1 MAMAEARAD
10 PVRRS
15 RSSVRP
21 PRRDLGRS
29 LARFFCAV
37 LALVGVTPFLAAL
50 LLSSGPLQR
59 WAEREA
65 ARVLRQELG
74 LSARYR
80 VELRLLP
87 LRLAVLDLVVP
98 ASDGGSPAVTA
109 ESVTVAPR
117 VFALF
122 GGRLDL
128 GEIEVRRPRTRLVL
142 EDGKIKNLSYRLPD
156 QRSTSRSQRAPFTTL
171 SITEGRFRVEL
182 PGVVGLDTGPVDVD
196 VFADKGPSFEIAL
209 QADESRIV
217 RKRVQLIKEV
227 PTTGK
232 EVIDDDLVCRLE
244 ARVRIAPERLD
255 VRRLSLLATLDD
267 FSGPGRKRGCEVAGE
282 NDPRGV
288 MVRVSQ
294 LHLTPRHGKTPL
306 FAGHVVTKSPLILLN
321 RFVPALPLGGTVAF
335 SGDIRYDGSFE
346 LPELDGK
353 LTAKGIAMGPYR
365 IAQDLAVDAR
375 VAANVVH
382 VPRIEMGFADGRI
395 TVRNVRVE
403 PLKPGVPIS
412 VEAMDQSDVPFT
424 SLMRDLNVTPRT
436 IVSWNIKE
444 THARRIHGS
453 LAPLRIEGD
462 LTGDTRDFEIT
473 NKAWNNPSRHHML
486 GIKRAT
492 LRGKFRVL
500 PKTLDFFDIR
510 TDFGKSSVYANLVSI
525 GYASTINLKVAKGS
539 KIDLSDLSPLVDI
552 PWSGQTEVDVEL
564 AGDMSDPL
572 LTGNLKIQNFEFGGF
587 PIGDVKS
594 AKVKFRPL
602 WVEFYD
608 VQGQKGSSAFTLPSA
623 RLDFDTGAT
632 LVADATMKTNAFDL
646 REFLS
651 IWHFE
656 NDLRWTDLRGVT
668 KADARVRYVLGGK
681 DDPCGTGLLVTSG
694 KLEFKFMDLWG
705 EHYDSGEADF
715 KFRWF
720 DRLAGYQGMELS
732 VPGMVLR
739 KDPGTIVGSF
749 DIRSGGK
756 VRGHLVASD
765 VPLAKLDAMPALLRS
780 AEGRASG
787 VAEFEGSIDAL
798 SGTGSGR
805 LSPVRVGRTIL
816 PASEFR
822 YDLTPIPDEKPAI
835 GKTACGAPITAP
847 FDQTEWEA
855 DKALGVFDIAGS
867 LFGGQVRFD
876 KLAMTR
882 QRSKLTRGRVTFDA
896 LDLAAVAELFP
907 AFALSDSRLEGKLS
921 GTADLSEWRVA
932 DPLSS
937 RASIAFSELS
947 VMRAGYSAKVL
958 AGSQSVNLAGG
969 AVSVPGLSVLALTP
983 TGHRATFDLNGTVS
997 ELRGSPRV
1005 DGKVALRPM
1014 DLSALTQAFP
1024 RVERAKGTVSGRMAV
1039 SGPLRAPSYT
1049 GGLELTGGEVAF
1061 RGLPSPISELDLAVK
1076 LDAGEVHVT
1085 RGSARF
1091 GSGKLAVTGGAPLHG
1106 FDLGTLRLGITA
1118 RDLALPL
1125 GEGVKATADADLTA
1139 LWKSAGGG
1147 ERSLPKLSG
1156 NVLLRSF
1163 EYRRPVT
1170 MTAEL
1175 QALGRRGKR
1184 TSFESYD
1191 PAEDLVDLDITVK
1204 AARALTIKNE
1214 LVEAD
1219 LTLADEGLLLAGTNG
1234 RFGLRG
1240 TVEVKPGGRIT
1251 LRRSVF
1257 EVTQGTVRF
1266 DDLTRIAPNVDVTAV
1281 TEYRRYAESS
1291 ASSSSGAAAAPSG
1304 GSTSVAGG
1312 HWTIRMHAHG
1322 DADDLKI
1329 DLTSDP
1335 ALAQDDVFL
1344 LLTVGLTRAELDQA
1358 QSASVGESVALEAL
1372 GTLSGADRAVTK
1384 AVPVIDE
1391 FRFGSSYSSRTG
1403 RTEPTVTIGKRL
1415 TDRVRANVTT
1425 GLAESREVRSNL
1437 EWRLSNR
1444 VSVESSYD
1452 NVNDISSSA
1461 LGNLGADVRWRLE
1474 FE

>member
-1 MAMAEARAD
+1 MAADGART
-10 PVRRS
+10 PRRRS
-15 RSSVRP
+15 
-21 PRRDLGRS
+21 DLGRS
-29 LARFFCAV
+29 VARLLSAI
-37 LALVGVTPFLAAL
+37 LALIGVTPFLAAL

-59 WAEREA
+59 WAEKEA
-65 ARVLRQELG
+65 ARVLAQELG
-74 LSARYR
+74 LSAQYR

-98 ASDGGSPAVTA
+98 SSDGGSPAVTA
-109 ESVTVAPR
+109 ESVSVAPR

-128 GEIEVRRPRTRLVL
+128 GEIEIRRPRARLVL
-142 EDGKIKNLSYRLPD
+142 EDGKIKNLRYRLPE
-156 QRSTSRSQRAPFTTL
+156 QQSSSRAQRAPFTTL
-171 SITEGRFRVEL
+171 SITEGKFRIET
-182 PGVVGLDTGPVDVD
+182 PAVGFETGSVDAD

-209 QADESRIV
+209 QADESRV
-217 RKRVQLIKEV
+217 ARKRTQLMKED
-227 PTTGK
+227 PTTGT
-232 EVIDDDLVCRLE
+232 EVQDDDLVCRLE
-244 ARVRIAPERLD
+244 ARVRVAPEGLD
-255 VRRLSLLATLDD
+255 VRRLSMLATLDS
-267 FSGPGRKRGCEVAGE
+267 FTGPGRKTGCEVAGE

-294 LHLTPRHGKTPL
+294 VHVTPRPDKVPL
-306 FAGHVVTKSPLILLN
+306 FSGHVVVKSPLILLN
-321 RFVPALPLGGTVAF
+321 RFLPALPLAGTVAF
-335 SGDIRYDGSFE
+335 SGDVRYDGSFK
-346 LPELDGK
+346 LPELEGR
-353 LTAKGIAMGPYR
+353 LTAKGVAMGPYR
-365 IAQDLAVDAR
+365 IAKDLTVDAR
-375 VAANVVH
+375 VAADVVN
-382 VPRIEMGFADGRI
+382 VPRLEMGFADGR
-395 TVRNVRVE
+395 VAVKNVRIE
-403 PLKPGVPIS
+403 PLKPGAPITA
-412 VEAMDQSDVPFT
+412 EAMDQADVRFT
-424 SLMRDLNVTPRT
+424 SLMRDLNISPRT
-436 IVSWNIKE
+436 IVSWDIKE
-444 THARRIHGS
+444 THARRIHGT
-453 LAPLRIEGD
+453 LAPLRVEGD
-462 LTGDTRDFEIT
+462 LTGETRDFEIT
-473 NKAWNNPSRHHML
+473 NKAWNDPSRHHML
-486 GIKRAT
+486 GIKRAM

-500 PKTLDFFDIR
+500 PKTLDFFDMR
-510 TDFGKSSVYANLVSI
+510 TDFGKSSLYANLISI
-525 GYASTINLKVAKGS
+525 GYASTISLKVAKGS
-539 KIDLSDLSPLVDI
+539 KIDLSDISPLVDI
-552 PWSGQTEVDVEL
+552 PWSGQAEVDVEM
-564 AGDMSDPL
+564 AGDLSDPL
-572 LTGNLKIQNFEFGGF
+572 LTGNLKIQGFEFGGF
-587 PIGDVKS
+587 PIGDLKS

-602 WVEFYD
+602 WVEFFD
-608 VQGQKGSSAFTLPSA
+608 VEAQKGSSAFTLPSA
-623 RLDFDTGAT
+623 RIDFDTDAT
-632 LVADATMKTNAFDL
+632 LVADATVKSGAFDL
-646 REFLS
+646 REFLAV
-651 IWHFE
+651 WRFE
-656 NDLRWTDLRGVT
+656 NDPRWSDLRGVT
-668 KADARVRYVLGGK
+668 SADARVHYVLGGK
-681 DDPCGTGLLVTSG
+681 EDPCGTGLLVTSG
-694 KLEFKFMDLWG
+694 KLKFKTMDLWG
-705 EHYDSGEADF
+705 EHYDSGETDF

-720 DRLAGYQGMELS
+720 DRLASYRGMELS
-732 VPGMVLR
+732 VAGMVLR
-739 KDPGTIVGSF
+739 KDPGTMVGSF

-756 VRGHLVASD
+756 VSGHMVASD
-765 VPLAKLDAMPALLRS
+765 VPLAKLDAMPAMFRS

-787 VAEFEGSIDAL
+787 VAEFSGSIDAL
-798 SGTGSGR
+798 AGTGSGR
-805 LSPVRVGRTIL
+805 LSPLRVGRATL

-822 YDLTPIPDEKPAI
+822 YDLTPIPDEKPVI
-835 GKTACGAPITAP
+835 GKTACGAAITP
-847 FDQTEWEA
+847 SFDQTEYEA
-855 DKALGVFDIAGS
+855 DKALGVFDISGS
-867 LFGGQVRFD
+867 LYAGQVRFD

-882 QRSKLTRGRVTFDA
+882 QRSKLTRGRVTFDG

-907 AFALSDSRLEGKLS
+907 AFALSDSRIEGKLS

-947 VMRAGYSAKVL
+947 VTRAGYSAKVL
-958 AGSQSVNLAGG
+958 AGSQSVNLGGG
-969 AVSVPGLSVLALTP
+969 AVNAPGLSVLAITP
-983 TGHRATFDLNGTVS
+983 TGHRATFDVNGAVS
-997 ELRGSPRV
+997 ELRGTPRV
-1005 DGKVALRPM
+1005 DGKIALRPM
-1014 DLSALTQAFP
+1014 DLSALTQAFA

-1039 SGPLRAPSYT
+1039 TGPLRAPSYT

-1061 RGLPSPISELDLAVK
+1061 RGLPSPVSELDLAVK
-1076 LDAGEVHVT
+1076 LEAGELAVT

-1091 GSGKLAVTGGAPLHG
+1091 GNGKLTVNGGAPLHG

-1118 RDLALPL
+1118 RDLALPI
-1125 GEGVKATADADLTA
+1125 GEGVKAAADADLVA
-1139 LWKSAGGG
+1139 LWKSGGG
-1147 ERSLPKLSG
+1147 GGRALPQLSG

-1163 EYRRPVT
+1163 DYRRPVT

-1175 QALGRRGKR
+1175 QSLGRRGKR

-1191 PAEDLVDLDITVK
+1191 PADDVVDLDITVK

-1219 LTLADEGLLLAGTNG
+1219 LALSDEGLLLAGTNG

-1266 DDLTRIAPNVDVTAV
+1266 DDVTRIAPKVDVTAV
-1281 TEYRRYAESS
+1281 TEYRRYAEASS
-1291 ASSSSGAAAAPSG
+1291 ASSGAATAPSG

-1372 GTLSGADRAVTK
+1372 GTLSGADKAVTK

>member
-1 MAMAEARAD
+1 MAAAD
-10 PVRRS
+10 AKTPRGRS
-15 RSSVRP
+15 
-21 PRRDLGRS
+21 DLGRS
-29 LARFFCAV
+29 LARLLCAV
-37 LALVGVTPFLAAL
+37 LALVGVTPFAAAL
-50 LLSSGPLQR
+50 LLTSGPLQR

-87 LRLAVLDLVVP
+87 LRLAVDDLVVP

-109 ESVTVAPR
+109 ESVSIAPR

-128 GEIEVRRPRTRLVL
+128 GEIEIRRPRTRLVL
-142 EDGKIKNLSYRLPD
+142 EDGKIKNLSYRLPE
-156 QRSTSRSQRAPFTTL
+156 QRTASRSQRAPFTTL
-171 SITEGRFRVEL
+171 SITEGRFRIEL
-182 PGVVGLDTGPVDVD
+182 PGAVGIDTGPIDVD

-209 QADESRIV
+209 QADESRVV
-217 RKRVQLIKEV
+217 RRRVQVMKQV
-227 PTTGK
+227 PTTGT
-232 EVIDDDLVCRLE
+232 EVVDDDLVCRLE
-244 ARVRIAPERLD
+244 ARVRIAPEGLD

-267 FSGPGRKRGCEVAGE
+267 FNGPGRKKGCEVAGE
-282 NDPRGV
+282 NDARGV
-288 MVRVSQ
+288 MLRVSQ
-294 LHLTPRHGKTPL
+294 LHVTPRPDKVPL
-306 FAGHVVTKSPLILLN
+306 FSGHVVTKSPLILLN
-321 RFVPALPLGGTVAF
+321 RFLPALPFAGTVAF
-335 SGDIRYDGSFE
+335 SGDVRYDGSFK
-346 LPELDGK
+346 LPELEGK

-365 IAQDLAVDAR
+365 IAKDLTVDAR
-375 VAANVVH
+375 VAADVVH
-382 VPRIEMGFADGRI
+382 VPRVEMGFADGRV
-395 TVRNVRVE
+395 TVKNVRIE
-403 PLKPGVPIS
+403 PLKPGAPITA
-412 VEAMDQSDVPFT
+412 EAMDQADVPFT
-424 SLMRDLNVTPRT
+424 SIMRDLNVTART
-436 IVSWNIKE
+436 IVSWDIKE
-444 THARRIHGS
+444 THARRIHGT
-453 LAPLRIEGD
+453 LAPVRVEGD
-462 LTGDTRDFEIT
+462 LTGETRDFEVS
-473 NKAWNNPSRHHML
+473 NKAWNDPSRHHMI
-486 GIKRAT
+486 GVKRAT

-500 PKTLDFFDIR
+500 PKTLDFFDMH
-510 TDFGKSSVYANLVSI
+510 TDFGKSSLYANLISI
-525 GYASTINLKVAKGS
+525 GYGATINLKVAKGS
-539 KIDLSDLSPLVDI
+539 KIDLSDISPLVDI
-552 PWSGQTEVDVEL
+552 PWSGVAEVDVDM
-564 AGDMSDPL
+564 AGEMGNPM
-572 LTGNLKIQNFEFGGF
+572 LTGNLKIQGFEFGGF
-587 PIGDVKS
+587 PIGDLKS

-602 WVEFYD
+602 WVEFFD
-608 VQGQKGSSAFTLPSA
+608 VEAQKGTSAFTLPSA
-623 RLDFDTGAT
+623 RLDFDTDAT
-632 LVADATMKTNAFDL
+632 IVADATVKSGAFDL
-646 REFLS
+646 REFLAV
-651 IWHFE
+651 WHFE
-656 NDLRWTDLRGVT
+656 TDPRWLDLRGVT
-668 KADARVRYVLGGK
+668 SADARVHYVLGGK
-681 DDPCGTGLLVTSG
+681 EDACGTGLLQTSG
-694 KLEFKFMDLWG
+694 KLKFKFMDLWG
-705 EHYDSGEADF
+705 EHYDSGETDF

-720 DRLAGYQGMELS
+720 DRLASYRGMELS
-732 VPGMVLR
+732 AAGMVLR
-739 KDPGTIVGSF
+739 KDPGTMVGSF

-756 VRGHLVASD
+756 VSGHMVASD
-765 VPLAKLDAMPALLRS
+765 VPIAKLDAMPAMFRA
-780 AEGRASG
+780 AEARASG
-787 VAEFEGSIDAL
+787 VAEFSGSIDAM

-805 LSPVRVGRTIL
+805 LSSVRVGRATL

-822 YDLTPIPDEKPAI
+822 YDLTPIADEKPVI
-835 GKTACGAPITAP
+835 GKTACGGAITAP
-847 FDQTEWEA
+847 FDQTEWDA
-855 DKALGVFDIAGS
+855 DKALGVFDITGS
-867 LFGGQVRFD
+867 LYGGQVRFD

-882 QRSKLTRGRVTFDA
+882 QRSKLTRGRVTFDG

-907 AFALSDSRLEGKLS
+907 AFALSDSRIEGKMS
-921 GTADLSEWRVA
+921 GTADLSEWRTA

-937 RASIAFSELS
+937 RARIAFSELS
-947 VMRAGYSAKVL
+947 VTRGGYSAKVL
-958 AGSQSVNLAGG
+958 AGSQAVELGGG
-969 AVSVPGLSVLALTP
+969 AVSAPGLSVLAITP
-983 TGHRATFDLNGTVS
+983 TGHRATFDVNGTVS
-997 ELRGSPRV
+997 ELRNAPRL
-1005 DGKVALRPM
+1005 DGKVSLRPM
-1014 DLSALTQAFP
+1014 DLSALTQAFS
-1024 RVERAKGTVSGRMAV
+1024 RVERAKGTVSGRMSL

-1076 LDAGEVHVT
+1076 LDAGELSVT

-1091 GSGKLAVTGGAPLHG
+1091 GNGKLGLTGGAPLHG

-1118 RDLALPL
+1118 RDLALPV
-1125 GEGVKATADADLTA
+1125 GDGVKATADADLTA
-1139 LWKSAGGG
+1139 LWKSGGGG
-1147 ERSLPKLSG
+1147 ERSLPQLSG

-1163 EYRRPVT
+1163 DYRRPVT

-1175 QALGRRGKR
+1175 QSLGRRGKR
-1184 TSFESYD
+1184 TTFESYD
-1191 PAEDLVDLDITVK
+1191 PADDIVNLDITVK
-1204 AARALTIKNE
+1204 AARALMIKNE
-1214 LVEAD
+1214 LVEAE
-1219 LTLADEGLLLAGTNG
+1219 LALSDEGLLLAGTNG

-1266 DDLTRIAPNVDVTAV
+1266 DDVTRIAPSVDVTAV
-1281 TEYRRYAESS
+1281 TEYRRYAEASS
-1291 ASSSSGAAAAPSG
+1291 ASSSGAAAAPSG

-1372 GTLSGADRAVTK
+1372 GTLSGADKAVTK

>member
-1 MAMAEARAD
+1 MPAD
-10 PVRRS
+10 GDRTPRGRS
-15 RSSVRP
+15 
-21 PRRDLGRS
+21 DLGRS
-29 LARFFCAV
+29 VARLLCAV
-37 LALVGVTPFLAAL
+37 LALIGVTPFLAAL

-59 WAEREA
+59 WAEKEA
-65 ARVLRQELG
+65 ARVLAQELG
-74 LSARYR
+74 VSARYR

-109 ESVTVAPR
+109 ESVSVAPR

-128 GEIEVRRPRTRLVL
+128 GEIEIRRPRARLVL
-142 EDGKIKNLSYRLPD
+142 EDGKIKNLSYRLPE
-156 QRSTSRSQRAPFTTL
+156 QRSPSRAQRAPFTTL
-171 SITEGRFRVEL
+171 SITEGRFRIETSAVGVE
-182 PGVVGLDTGPVDVD
+182 TGPVDLD

-209 QADESRIV
+209 QADESRV
-217 RKRVQLIKEV
+217 ARKRVQLMKQV
-227 PTTGK
+227 PTTGL
-232 EVIDDDLVCRLE
+232 EVQDDDLVCRLE
-244 ARVRIAPERLD
+244 ARVRIAPEGLD

-267 FSGPGRKRGCEVAGE
+267 FHGPGRKKGCEVAGE
-282 NDPRGV
+282 NDARGV

-294 LHLTPRHGKTPL
+294 LHVTPRPDKTPL
-306 FAGHVVTKSPLILLN
+306 FAGHVVVKSPLILLN
-321 RFVPALPLGGTVAF
+321 RFVPALPFAGTVAF
-335 SGDIRYDGSFE
+335 AGNLRYDGAFK

-365 IAQDLAVDAR
+365 IAKDLTVDAR
-375 VAANVVH
+375 VAADVVH
-382 VPRIEMGFADGRI
+382 VPRVEMAFADGRV
-395 TVRNVRVE
+395 TVKNVRIE
-403 PLKPGVPIS
+403 PLKAGAPIT
-412 VEAMDQSDVPFT
+412 VEAMDQEDVPFT

-436 IVSWNIKE
+436 IVSWHIKE
-444 THARRIHGS
+444 THARRIHGT
-453 LAPLRIEGD
+453 LAPVRVEGD
-462 LTGDTRDFEIT
+462 MTGETRDFEVT
-473 NKAWNNPSRHHML
+473 NKAWNDPSRHHMI
-486 GIKRAT
+486 GVKRAM

-500 PKTLDFFDIR
+500 PKTLDFIDMR
-510 TDFGKSSVYANLVSI
+510 TDFGKSSLFANLISI

-539 KIDLSDLSPLVDI
+539 KIDLSDISPLVDI
-552 PWSGQTEVDVEL
+552 PWSGQAEVDVEM
-564 AGDMSDPL
+564 AGDMADPL
-572 LTGNLKIQNFEFGGF
+572 LTGNLKIQSFEFGGF
-587 PIGDVKS
+587 PVGDLKS
-594 AKVKFRPL
+594 GKVKFRPL
-602 WVEFYD
+602 WVEFFD
-608 VQGQKGSSAFTLPSA
+608 VEAQKGSSAYTLPSA

-632 LVADATMKTNAFDL
+632 IVADATVKSSAFDL
-646 REFLS
+646 REFLG

-656 NDLRWTDLRGVT
+656 NDPRWSDLRGVT
-668 KADARVRYVLGGK
+668 SADARVHYVLGGK
-681 DDPCGTGLLVTSG
+681 EDACGTGLLVTSG
-694 KLEFKFMDLWG
+694 KLKFKFMDLWG
-705 EHYDSGEADF
+705 EHYDGGETDF

-720 DRLAGYQGMELS
+720 DRLASYQGMELS

-739 KDPGTIVGSF
+739 KDPGTMVGSF

-756 VRGHLVASD
+756 VSGHMVASD
-765 VPLAKLDAMPALLRS
+765 VPIAKLDAMPALFRA

-787 VAEFEGSIDAL
+787 VAEFGGSIDAL

-805 LSPVRVGRTIL
+805 LSSVRVGRTTL

-822 YDLTPIPDEKPAI
+822 YDLTPIPDEKPVI
-835 GKTACGAPITAP
+835 GRTACGAPITAP
-847 FDQTEWEA
+847 FDQTEWDA
-855 DKALGVFDIAGS
+855 DKALGVFDISGS
-867 LFGGQVRFD
+867 LYAGQVRFD
-876 KLAMTR
+876 KLTMTR
-882 QRSKLTRGRVTFDA
+882 QRSKLARGRVTFDG
-896 LDLAAVAELFP
+896 LDLTAVAELFP

-937 RASIAFSELS
+937 RARIAFSDLS
-947 VMRAGYSAKVL
+947 VTRAGYSAKVL
-958 AGSQSVNLAGG
+958 AGSQSVELGGG
-969 AVSVPGLSVLALTP
+969 AVSAPGLSVLAITP
-983 TGHRATFDLNGTVS
+983 TGHRATFDVNGAVS
-997 ELRGSPRV
+997 ELRGTPRV
-1005 DGKVALRPM
+1005 DGKIALRPM
-1014 DLSALTQAFP
+1014 DLSALTQAFS

-1049 GGLELTGGEVAF
+1049 GGLELTGGEVTF
-1061 RGLPSPISELDLAVK
+1061 RGLPSPVSELDLAVK
-1076 LDAGEVHVT
+1076 LDAGELTVT

-1091 GSGKLAVTGGAPLHG
+1091 GNGRLGVTGGAPLHG

-1118 RDLALPL
+1118 RDLALPI
-1125 GEGVKATADADLTA
+1125 GEGVRASADADLVA
-1139 LWKSAGGG
+1139 LWKANPGGA
-1147 ERSLPKLSG
+1147 RSLPQLSG

-1163 EYRRPVT
+1163 DYRRPVA

-1184 TSFESYD
+1184 TTFESYD
-1191 PAEDLVDLDITVK
+1191 PAEDVVNLDITVK

-1214 LVEAD
+1214 LIEAE
-1219 LTLADEGLLLAGTNG
+1219 LALSDEGLLLVGTNG
-1234 RFGLRG
+1234 RYGLRG
-1240 TVEVKPGGRIT
+1240 TVEVKRGGRIT

-1266 DDLTRIAPNVDVTAV
+1266 DDVTRIAPKVDVTAV

-1291 ASSSSGAAAAPSG
+1291 SASSSGAATAPSG
-1304 GSTSVAGG
+1304 SSTSVSGG

-1329 DLTSDP
+1329 DLTSEP

-1372 GTLSGADRAVTK
+1372 GTLSGADKAVTK

>member
-1 MAMAEARAD
+1 MAEARTD
-10 PVRRS
+10 SQRRP
-15 RSSVRP
+15 RSVP
-21 PRRDLGRS
+21 PRRRDLGRS
-29 LARFFCAV
+29 FARILCAL
-37 LALVGVTPFLAAL
+37 LALVGAAPFAAAL

-87 LRLAVLDLVVP
+87 LRLAVTDLVVP
-98 ASDGGSPAVTA
+98 ASDGGGPALTA

-128 GEIEVRRPRTRLVL
+128 GEIEITRPRTRLVL
-142 EDGKIKNLSYRLPD
+142 EDGKIKNLSYRLP
-156 QRSTSRSQRAPFTTL
+156 QQSSPSRSQRAPFTTL
-171 SITEGRFRVEL
+171 SITEGRFRIEL
-182 PGVVGLDTGPVDVD
+182 PGVVGIETGPLDVD

-217 RKRVQLIKEV
+217 RKRVQVMKQV
-227 PTTGK
+227 PTTGQ
-232 EVIDDDLVCRLE
+232 EVVDDDLVCRME
-244 ARVRIAPERLD
+244 ARVRIAPDGLD

-267 FSGPGRKRGCEVAGE
+267 FAGPGRKKGCEVAGE
-282 NDPRGV
+282 NDARGV

-294 LHLTPRHGKTPL
+294 VHVTPRPDKMPL
-306 FAGHVVTKSPLILLN
+306 FAGHVVVKSPLILLN
-321 RFVPALPLGGTVAF
+321 RFLPALPLHGTIAF
-335 SGDIRYDGSFE
+335 AGDIRYDGSFK
-346 LPELDGK
+346 LPELEGK
-353 LTAKGIAMGPYR
+353 LTAKGIGMGPYR
-365 IAQDLAVDAR
+365 IAKDLAVDAR
-375 VAANVVH
+375 VAADVVH
-382 VPRIEMGFADGRI
+382 VPRIEMGFADGRV
-395 TVRNVRVE
+395 TVKNARIE
-403 PLKPGVPIS
+403 PLKPGAPIT
-412 VEAMDQSDVPFT
+412 VEALDQSDVPFT
-424 SLMRDLNVTPRT
+424 SLMRDLNVSPRT

-444 THARRIHGS
+444 THGRRIHGT
-453 LAPLRIEGD
+453 LAPLRVEGE
-462 LTGDTRDFEIT
+462 LTGETRDFEIT
-473 NKAWNNPSRHHML
+473 NKAWNDPSRRHML
-486 GIKRAT
+486 GIERAT

-500 PKTLDFFDIR
+500 PKTLDFYDMR
-510 TDFGKSSVYANLVSI
+510 TDFGKSSVHANLVSI
-525 GYASTINLKVAKGS
+525 GYASTITLKVAPGS
-539 KIDLSDLSPLVDI
+539 KIDLSDVSPLVDI
-552 PWSGQTEVDVEL
+552 PWSGQAEVDVEM

-587 PIGDVKS
+587 PIGDLKS
-594 AKVKFRPL
+594 SKVKFRPL
-602 WVEFYD
+602 WVEFFD
-608 VQGQKGSSAFTLPSA
+608 VQAQKGSSAFTLPSA
-623 RLDFDTGAT
+623 RIDFDTGAT
-632 LVADATMKTNAFDL
+632 LVADATVKSEAFDL
-646 REFLS
+646 REFLA

-656 NDLRWTDLRGVT
+656 NDARWSDLRGAT
-668 KADARVRYVLGGK
+668 SAEAHVRYVLGGK
-681 DDPCGTGLLVTSG
+681 EDACGTGLLVTSG
-694 KLEFKFMDLWG
+694 KLKFKSMDLWG
-705 EHYDSGEADF
+705 EHYDSGETEF
-715 KFRWF
+715 RFRWF
-720 DRLAGYQGMELS
+720 DRLAGYRGMELS

-739 KDPGTIVGSF
+739 KDPGAMVGSF

-756 VRGHLVASD
+756 VSGHLVASD
-765 VPLAKLDAMPALLRS
+765 VPLAKLDAMPAAFRS

-787 VAEFEGSIDAL
+787 VAEFSGSIDAL

-805 LSPVRVGRTIL
+805 LSAVRVGRTTL

-822 YDLTPIPDEKPAI
+822 YELTPIPDEKPVI
-835 GKTACGAPITAP
+835 GKTACGAPITP
-847 FDQTEWEA
+847 DFDQTEYEA
-855 DKALGVFDIAGS
+855 DKALGVFDISGS
-867 LFGGQVRFD
+867 LYAGQVRFD

-882 QRSKLTRGRVTFDA
+882 QRSKLTRGRLTLDN

-907 AFALSDSRLEGKLS
+907 AFALSDSRVEGKLS
-921 GTADLSEWRVA
+921 GTVDLSEWRVA

-937 RASIAFSELS
+937 RASIAFSDLS
-947 VMRAGYSAKVL
+947 VTRAGYSAKVL
-958 AGSQSVNLAGG
+958 AGSQPVTLGG
-969 AVSVPGLSVLALTP
+969 GSVSVPGLSVLAITP
-983 TGHRATFDLNGTVS
+983 TGHRATFDVNGTVS
-997 ELRGSPRV
+997 ELRGAPRL

-1014 DLSALTQAFP
+1014 ELSALTQAFS
-1024 RVERAKGTVSGRMAV
+1024 RVERAKGTVSGSLSV

-1076 LDAGEVHVT
+1076 LDAGELSVT

-1091 GSGKLAVTGGAPLHG
+1091 GNGRLAVTGGAPVHG

-1118 RDLALPL
+1118 RDLALPI

-1139 LWKSAGGG
+1139 LWKSADGG
-1147 ERSLPKLSG
+1147 ERGLPKLSG

-1163 EYRRPVT
+1163 DYRRPVT

-1175 QALGRRGKR
+1175 QSLGRRGKR

-1191 PAEDLVDLDITVK
+1191 PADDVVELDITVK
-1204 AARALTIKNE
+1204 AARALSIKNE

-1219 LTLADEGLLLAGTNG
+1219 LTLSDEGLLLAGTNG

-1266 DDLTRIAPNVDVTAV
+1266 DDVTHIAPKVDVTAV
-1281 TEYRRYAESS
+1281 TEYRRYAESA
-1291 ASSSSGAAAAPSG
+1291 ASSSSGAAAAPSA

-1372 GTLSGADRAVTK
+1372 GTLSGADKAVTK